1 MKSHLQLVILCF
13 LALISA
19 ACVKIQHYHPEPLAP
34 AATASQL
41 ETRSLS
47 DRGLRLFMEKNLRRT
62 ISPWPLES
70 WGLNELALAAYYFNP
85 QMQVARDQAEAARA
99 AIITAGE
106 RPNPTVSLR
115 PGIPSPYLLT
125 FRFDIPVQTAG
136 RRGYKIKQARA
147 LSQAARFNLAATAW
161 KVRSGVRAALVKYF
175 FDEEKAELAHVT
187 ERLRVRQ
194 VQGLRVRLTA
204 GEVSRPTLAAA
215 QTGLLDARLAV
226 RQAEGGVL
234 EDRAA
239 LAAAIGVPERALDR
253 IRLAWPGFAHPPAA
267 ASLSPKLIQREAVLD
282 RLDVRQSL
290 AEYAAAQA
298 ALQLEIARQHPNI
311 QIGPGYSY
319 EEGSNYFTTG
329 LSAILPV
336 FNRNQGPIA
345 QAVAE
350 RKLAAAQFLA
360 VQSQVIAQS
369 EAALTSYRSALA
381 EWRDAE
387 KSIGQIRRVIE
398 PLAARSVIVGETD
411 WLALNGIKLQGLTA
425 AGIAL
430 QSLDRAQQAL
440 GQLEDAVERPL
451 GPEEVAPASGR
462 HGGQRDADAT
472 KPWKEVP

>member
-1 MKSHLQLVILCF
+1 MKSSFLLVSLCL
-13 LALISA
+13 LALFSA
-19 ACVKIQHYHPEPLAP
+19 GCIKVQHYHPEPLAP

-85 QMQVARDQAEAARA
+85 QMRMARSQAEAARA

-115 PGIPSPYLLT
+115 PGIPSPYLFT

-147 LSQAARFNLAATAW
+147 LSHAARLNLAATAW

-175 FDEEKAELAHVT
+175 FDEEYAELAHAM
-187 ERLRVRQ
+187 ERLRVQR
-194 VQGLRVRLTA
+194 VEGLRVRLTA
-204 GEVSRPTLAAA
+204 GEISRPTLAAA
-215 QTGLLDARLAV
+215 ETGLLDARLAARV
-226 RQAEGGVL
+226 AEGRVL
-234 EDRAA
+234 VDRAA
-239 LAAAIGVPERALDR
+239 LAAAIGVPERALDG
-253 IRLAWPGFAHPPAA
+253 IRLDWPAFAHPPTAR
-267 ASLSPKLIQREAVLD
+267 SLSPKLIQREAVLD
-282 RLDVRQSL
+282 RLDVRQAL

-298 ALQLEIARQHPNI
+298 VLQLEIARQHPNI

-345 QAVAE
+345 QAEAG

-381 EWRDAE
+381 EWQDAQ
-387 KSIGQIRRVIE
+387 KSMHQIRRVIE
-398 PLAARSVIVGETD
+398 PLSARAVTVGETD
-411 WLALNGIKLQGLTA
+411 WLTLNGVKLQGLA
-425 AGIAL
+425 AGGAAL
-430 QSLDRAQQAL
+430 QALDRAQNAL
-440 GQLEDAVERPL
+440 GALEDAVQRPL
-451 GPEEVAPASGR
+451 DSRDISSLTPRSPALKGSPLLEG
-462 HGGQRDADAT
+462 T
-472 KPWKEVP
+472 KR